1 MTTHAGERPSVAQ
14 CTPLFH
20 DRFGGMRIV
29 EILHAMIRRLE
40 IRPFGIMTFC
50 TTEGW
55 VDPAVAHETIGHLRH
70 VGDRCLF

>member
-1 MTTHAGERPSVAQ
+1 VAQ

-20 DRFGGMRIV
+20 DSFRGMRIV
-29 EILHAMIRRLE
+29 EILRMMIGRLE

-55 VDPAVAHETIGHLRH
+55 VDLAVAYETIGHLRH
-70 VGDRCLF
+70 VGGCRMI